1 MIQTDELRG
10 IITKRN
16 MSQASVAKA
25 IGITPKT
32 FYGKMKKGIFG
43 SDEIDKM
50 ISLLKIQNP
59 AEIFLRVSNSKRYRI
74 MVKSERRGENGN
86 TDFDPC
92 TGQLGAWYHH
102 GYFEAVSFDIL
113 YRFFPRLVM
122 MMSSQSERSFG
133 VSTAVSTMK

>member
-32 FYGKMKKGIFG
+32 FYGKMKKGVFD

-59 AEIFLRVSNSKRYRI
+59 AEIFFA
-74 MVKSERRGENGN
+74 RG
-86 TDFDPC
+86 
-92 TGQLGAWYHH
+92 
-102 GYFEAVSFDIL
+102 
-113 YRFFPRLVM
+113 
-122 MMSSQSERSFG
+122 
-133 VSTAVSTMK
+133 

>member
-50 ISLLKIQNP
+50 ISLLKIQAIP
-59 AEIFLRVSNSKRYRI
+59 HRKV
-74 MVKSERRGENGN
+74 
-86 TDFDPC
+86 
-92 TGQLGAWYHH
+92 GA
-102 GYFEAVSFDIL
+102 IL
-113 YRFFPRLVM
+113 PEVI
-122 MMSSQSERSFG
+122 
-133 VSTAVSTMK
+133 

>member
-50 ISLLKIQNP
+50 ISSLPKIQNP
-59 AEIFLRVSNSKRYRI
+59 AEIFFAR
-74 MVKSERRGENGN
+74 E
-86 TDFDPC
+86 
-92 TGQLGAWYHH
+92 
-102 GYFEAVSFDIL
+102 
-113 YRFFPRLVM
+113 
-122 MMSSQSERSFG
+122 
-133 VSTAVSTMK
+133 

>member
-16 MSQASVAKA
+16 MSQASVAKP

-32 FYGKMKKGIFG
+32 FYGKMKKGVFG

-59 AEIFLRVSNSKRYRI
+59 AEIFLHAGNSKRYRI
-74 MVKSERRGENGN
+74 MVKSERRGECEI
-86 TDFDPC
+86 TR
-92 TGQLGAWYHH
+92 QR
-102 GYFEAVSFDIL
+102 IR
-113 YRFFPRLVM
+113 YRFYTENQRHELKSV
-122 MMSSQSERSFG
+122 
-133 VSTAVSTMK
+133 

>member
-25 IGITPKT
+25 IGITPN
-32 FYGKMKKGIFG
+32 GKMKKGVFG

-59 AEIFLRVSNSKRYRI
+59 AEIFFAR
-74 MVKSERRGENGN
+74 E
-86 TDFDPC
+86 
-92 TGQLGAWYHH
+92 
-102 GYFEAVSFDIL
+102 
-113 YRFFPRLVM
+113 
-122 MMSSQSERSFG
+122 
-133 VSTAVSTMK
+133 